1 MLIMVGIYTTVC
13 SFIFV
18 LIKSILLFNNNNSND
33 ETARTL
39 EVTKC
44 MSFTKN

>member
-1 MLIMVGIYTTVC
+1 MSIYAAIC
-13 SFIFV
+13 LFIFV
-18 LIKSILLFNNNNSND
+18 LFKCVLLFNNNNSND

-39 EVTKC
+39 EATKC